1 MSTITPYTQEISRA
15 RKACFLFLLDQSY
28 SMEEP
33 LANSTSRKCDE
44 LIKAINGWLQN
55 MTICASGSE
64 GIKDW
69 FDIGVMGYRTDQD
82 ANAILE
88 PAFLGPLAGRPFASI
103 AEIGNNPARIDS
115 VTALLPDEETGEII
129 EMPAQ
134 MPVWVD
140 AKAEGGTPMCNMLH
154 MAFEMIEGWISSH
167 PDSFPPVVIN
177 ITDGESQDGDPIPYA
192 EALKELATSNG
203 NAMLFNCHL
212 SATAADRFM
221 FPANGEILPDDLARV
236 LFQMSSVIPEPLYL
250 RANKEGFELQP
261 NARGMVFNADMVA
274 LIKFLDL
281 GTRKMNLR

>member
-1 MSTITPYTQEISRA
+1 MSPYTQEISRA
-15 RKACFLFLLDQSY
+15 RKACFLFLLDQSF

-33 LANSTSRKCDE
+33 LGNSTQRKCDE
-44 LIKAINGWLQN
+44 LAKAVNAWLQN
-55 MTICASGSE
+55 MTICTAAGE

-69 FDIGVMGYRTDQD
+69 FDIGVMGYRTDQQ

-88 PAFLGPLAGRPFASI
+88 SAFLGPLAGKTFAAI
-103 AEIGNNPARIDS
+103 TEIEANPARIDN
-115 VTALLPDEETGEII
+115 VTAMLPDEETGQII

-140 AKAEGGTPMCNMLH
+140 VKAEGGTPMCNMLH
-154 MAFEMIEGWISSH
+154 HAYELVENWIATH

-177 ITDGESQDGDPIPYA
+177 ITDGESQDGDPVPYA
-192 EALKELATSNG
+192 DALKDLSTSDG
-203 NAMLFNCHL
+203 NVLLFNCHL
-212 SATAADRFM
+212 SAIAADKFM
-221 FPANGEILPDDLARV
+221 FPANGEILPDELARV
-236 LFQMSSVIPEPLYL
+236 LFQMSSVIPESLYL

-261 NARGMVFNADMVA
+261 GARGMVFNADMVA